1 MIFPLIF
8 LSLSL
13 DPTTNLSQ
21 NFLPSPP
28 SPPGIFSYFSSG
40 ALPPFL
46 SSFFFPPRDLL
57 CLFADSMPPA
67 AGGPLDRWRVVGIPR
82 CRTHARQPRA
92 PTPPLCH
99 VHAKSELWVKIGR
112 VRKSTFHFQC
122 VLPRALRRAAT
133 SGIGPLSSFFRLPYP
148 AAPLFVFGLPH
159 PPPPTESLCML

>member
-1 MIFPLIF
+1 
-8 LSLSL
+8 
-13 DPTTNLSQ
+13 
-21 NFLPSPP
+21 
-28 SPPGIFSYFSSG
+28 
-40 ALPPFL
+40 
-46 SSFFFPPRDLL
+46 
-57 CLFADSMPPA
+57 MPPA

-92 PTPPLCH
+92 PTPPFCH

-148 AAPLFVFGLPH
+148 AVPLFVFGSLSPT
-159 PPPPTESLCML
+159 PPPRRPRASVCFSTEGIPLCLNGRARFVLFLMDAGY